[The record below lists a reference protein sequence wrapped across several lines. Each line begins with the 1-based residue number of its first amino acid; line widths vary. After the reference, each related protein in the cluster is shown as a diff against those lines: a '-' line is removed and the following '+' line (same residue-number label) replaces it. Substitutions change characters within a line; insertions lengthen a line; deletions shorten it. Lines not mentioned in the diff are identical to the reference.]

1 MKNLIQHTI
10 YIFITA
16 ILLIGPNP
24 LSSQSIGLH
33 VDPALN
39 VLFGDSLA
47 GDGNKLLWLPGQG
60 AFRAGDPD
68 GDLWDVDTIGLHSA
82 AFGRSTLASGLESM
96 AWGLNNHAVGRYAT
110 SFGNGA
116 RALGAGATAFGGSTQ
131 AIGLQ
136 STAFGQN
143 NYAYGNAS
151 TTWGGGPSIEFVND
165 MLIFTPIQNNAK
177 GNFST
182 VWGTRNIATSYNETI
197 LGRFADTTQTNDPQV
212 WDESHQLFAIGNGQD
227 EDNRNNAL
235 TVLKNGN
242 TEISAF
248 TKLGSDAPSIKVKK
262 VVGTTPAA
270 EGGVISFPHG
280 IAEEEKIISATAV
293 IRYNI
298 FANDSVIIPPGGNTG
313 IIETTYGF
321 RIQGALAIVQLSPSD
336 SSNIVNREVVITITY
351 EE

>member
-1 MKNLIQHTI
+1 MKNLIHHTT
-10 YIFITA
+10 YIIITS
-16 ILLIGPNP
+16 ILLIGPQS

-33 VDPALN
+33 VDPAHN
-39 VLFGDSLA
+39 VLFGNSLA

-116 RALGAGATAFGGSTQ
+116 RALGAGSTAFGGSTQ
-131 AIGLQ
+131 AIGIQ

-151 TTWGGGPSIEFVND
+151 TTWGGGPSFEIVNGVWV
-165 MLIFTPIQNNAK
+165 ITPIQNSAK

-182 VWGTRNIATSYNETI
+182 VWGTRNIATSYNETL

-212 WDESHQLFAIGNGQD
+212 WDDSHQLFAIGNGQD

-235 TVLKNGN
+235 TILKNGN

-248 TKLGSDAPSIKVKK
+248 TKLGSDAPGIKIKK
-262 VVGTTPAA
+262 LTGQFPAN
-270 EGGVISFPHG
+270 GNSFTIAHG
-280 IAEEEKIISATAV
+280 LDVNKIISAAALAKFNFFGTEFL
-293 IRYNI
+293 Y
-298 FANDSVIIPPGGNTG
+298 PPGDLGT
-313 IIETTYGF
+313 IASYTF
-321 RIQGALAIVQLSPSD
+321 RIQGEYIVVDPTLNQSSALPNAT
-336 SSNIVNREVVITITY
+336 VIITVTY

>member
-1 MKNLIQHTI
+1 MKNLIKHTI
-10 YIFITA
+10 YIITTV
-16 ILLIGPNP
+16 ILLFDDQS
-24 LSSQSIGLH
+24 LSSQSIGLQ
-33 VDPALN
+33 VDPAHN

-47 GDGNKLLWLPGQG
+47 GDGNKLMWVPAKG

-68 GDLWDVDTIGLHSA
+68 GDLWNVDTVGLHSA
-82 AFGRSTLASGLESM
+82 AFGRQTVASGQESM
-96 AWGLNNHAVGRYAT
+96 SWGLNNGASGRFAT

-116 RALGAGATAFGGSTQ
+116 RALGSGTTAFGGSTQ
-131 AIGLQ
+131 AIGNQ

-143 NYAYGNAS
+143 NYATGEAS
-151 TTWGGGPSIEFVND
+151 TTWGGGSSIEFVNG
-165 MLIFTPIQNNAK
+165 MIIVTPIQNNAK

-182 VWGTRNIATSYNETI
+182 VWGTRNIATSYNETL

-235 TVLKNGN
+235 TILKNGN

-270 EGGVISFPHG
+270 EGGVVSFPHG

-321 RIQGALAIVQLSPSD
+321 RIQGAFAIVQLSPSD
-336 SSNIVNREVVITITY
+336 SSDIVNREVVITITY
-351 EE
+351 EK